1 MSTQYSD
8 SELDALVLALRQR
21 QAKKQME
28 VDRQFD
34 ASLGFTGGDVGALI
48 VGFLVL
54 AIAAYG
60 FYSGSS
66 IGTKKPIKEEEEKE
80 KEEGINF
87 KKWVFYAIITIIF
100 GVVIS
105 FAIYYIF
112 GDKLSQLNE
121 AMLS

>member
-1 MSTQYSD
+1 MSTRYSD
-8 SELDALVLALRQR
+8 SELDALVLALKQR
-21 QAKKQME
+21 QVNKQME

-48 VGFLVL
+48 VGFLILV
-54 AIAAYG
+54 IAAYG

-66 IGTKKPIKEEEEKE
+66 IGTKTPVKEEKE

-87 KKWVFYAIITIIF
+87 KKWAFFAIITIIF
-100 GVVIS
+100 GVVSS

-121 AMLS
+121 VMF